1 MWSSFK
7 STLSRWVGL
16 SHDTLHMHVGL
27 ALFLLLAFVLRRR
40 RWGVL
45 AALGVVLAVEIG
57 NEVIDAFDWVRWT
70 GAPNYIETARDIAS
84 TMLWPVVL
92 AVGVAVWRW
101 KRARAERLSRALVEG
116 HRRPE
121 RLP

>member
-1 MWSSFK
+1 M
-7 STLSRWVGL
+7 
-16 SHDTLHMHVGL
+16 
-27 ALFLLLAFVLRRR
+27 
-40 RWGVL
+40 L

-92 AVGVAVWRW
+92 AVGFAVWRW